1 MPRVDETFGNQVYE
15 IVAKIPKGKMMTYG
29 QIAAFCGAAWAAWEV
44 GQIAH
49 CAPCANLATCMGR
62 TDLSG
67 VQGIGE
73 QRNKPYIKYGE
84 RVAEPITQQSAKSI
98 NRVAGSARKQVNA
111 ICSAHDLPWQRV
123 VNKQGGLARG
133 YPGGLEAHKKALV
146 NEGVEVNGDYKVDI
160 KKLLWQ
166 PEFVDSSL

>member
-1 MPRVDETFGNQVYE
+1 MPRVDEAFKNQVYE

-49 CAPCANLATCMGR
+49 
-62 TDLSG
+62 SG
-67 VQGIGE
+67 PD
-73 QRNKPYIKYGE
+73 N
-84 RVAEPITQQSAKSI
+84 
-98 NRVAGSARKQVNA
+98 
-111 ICSAHDLPWQRV
+111 LPWHRV